1 MNDPRIHTRN
11 LPRRISEVI
20 AANAA
25 AAREAKRQR
34 DRELL
39 EAAWRRLTMPQR
51 EVRPS

>member
-1 MNDPRIHTRN
+1 MTIMHSDLLSRRKPDPH
-11 LPRRISEVI
+11 
-20 AANAA
+20 ANAA
-25 AAREAKRQR
+25 AAREARRQH